1 MSIAKTIMIQG
12 TGSGVGKS
20 VLTSALCRIFV
31 QDGYKVAPYK
41 AQNMALNSFVTAS
54 GGEIGRAQAVQAQ
67 ASRIIPTVD
76 MNPVLIKPS
85 SDMMAQIIVL
95 GKPIGNRSAM
105 GYMNNTG
112 KLFGTVK
119 TSLDKLR
126 HEYDVVVME
135 GAGSPAEVNLR
146 KNDIVNMRIA
156 LASHT
161 PVILVGDIDKG
172 GVLASIVGT
181 LSLLN
186 KHERKLVKGVII
198 NKFRGDLRLFED
210 GVHFIEE
217 RTGIKVLG
225 VIPYYRN
232 IDIPEEDAIPWEKRA
247 AASKNIR
254 PINISVISLPH
265 LSNFTDFD
273 ALEREPDVKL
283 SYVRKPD
290 ELGNADAVI
299 LPGTKNTIS
308 DAAWLKS
315 SGMSNRILLYASK
328 NKGTVVG
335 ICGGYQMLGEN
346 IYDPGHI
353 ESKKGAAPGL
363 SLLPVNTELKAQK
376 QLRQVSGHDISSG
389 AAVKGYEIH
398 HGHTAVG
405 KACKPAF
412 KIDGTNTMDGAVSR
426 DGRVWGTYVHGIFDS
441 SSFRRNF
448 LNGLRKRKGL
458 KPLPA
463 SKYNNDTEF
472 DKLADLVRNNIDIKA
487 VYKILNG
494 TKTTGKSREPQLV

>member
-1 MSIAKTIMIQG
+1 
-12 TGSGVGKS
+12 
-20 VLTSALCRIFV
+20 
-31 QDGYKVAPYK
+31 
-41 AQNMALNSFVTAS
+41 
-54 GGEIGRAQAVQAQ
+54 
-67 ASRIIPTVD
+67 
-76 MNPVLIKPS
+76 
-85 SDMMAQIIVL
+85 MAQIIVL

-315 SGMSNRILLYASK
+315 SGMSDRILLYASK

-335 ICGGYQMLGEN
+335 ICGGTRCWEKIFMT
-346 IYDPGHI
+346 PG
-353 ESKKGAAPGL
+353 
-363 SLLPVNTELKAQK
+363 
-376 QLRQVSGHDISSG
+376 
-389 AAVKGYEIH
+389 
-398 HGHTAVG
+398 
-405 KACKPAF
+405 
-412 KIDGTNTMDGAVSR
+412 
-426 DGRVWGTYVHGIFDS
+426 
-441 SSFRRNF
+441 
-448 LNGLRKRKGL
+448 
-458 KPLPA
+458 
-463 SKYNNDTEF
+463 
-472 DKLADLVRNNIDIKA
+472 
-487 VYKILNG
+487 ILNQRRARHRG
-494 TKTTGKSREPQLV
+494 FHCFP